1 MKNQNTAIQK
11 KEIRPID
18 TVRADLEKMK
28 SQFAMALPK
37 HITEDRLL
45 RVALTCI
52 QNTPKLLECDKTS
65 LYAAIMTCA
74 QLGLEPDG
82 VLGHAYLIPYGNK
95 VQFIAGYKGLLALAR
110 NSGEVVSISAH
121 EVCQNDEFEYEYGL
135 NEVLKHKPAQGNRG
149 AIISFYAYAKFK
161 DGGHHFDVMSL
172 EDVEGIR
179 DHSQGYIAAKK
190 WKKESPW
197 DTHFVEMGRKT
208 LIRRIAKYLPLNV
221 QRASSMEDYADMG
234 KNTHLTED
242 GITIDGDFEEQKP
255 SSKLQGMTNAAKNDP
270 LNTSIDEAMAQR
282 EATADNTPPDE
293 PASLSDRVYSMI
305 AEIHMD
311 REAKGTADY
320 VNIEESSDFI
330 ALWAEVKKSGDK
342 DLLGAI
348 SGAVA

>member
-18 TVRADLEKMK
+18 TVRNDLEKMK

-37 HITEDRLL
+37 HVTPDRLL

-95 VQFIAGYKGLLALAR
+95 VQFIPGYKGLLALAR
-110 NSGEVVSISAH
+110 NSGEVVSITAH
-121 EVCQNDEFEYEYGL
+121 EVREHDEFEYEYGL
-135 NEVLKHKPAQGNRG
+135 NEVLSHKPAHDERG
-149 AIISFYAYAKFK
+149 EITCFYACAKFK

-172 EDVEGIR
+172 QEVEDIR
-179 DHSQGYIAAKK
+179 DNSQGYIAAKK

-255 SSKLQGMTNAAKNDP
+255 NGKLHGMKKDAKNDMP
-270 LNTSIDEAMAQR
+270 DTSIDGELKEQH
-282 EATADNTPPDE
+282 DSSDHIP
-293 PASLSDRVYSMI
+293 LKDRVNNIIMRI
-305 AEIHMD
+305 ELD
-311 REAKGTADY
+311 KEAVGTD
-320 VNIEESSDFI
+320 DFEDVANSQELKDI
-330 ALWAEVKKSGDK
+330 WTEVKKSGDK
-342 DLLGAI
+342 ELLGAI
-348 SGAVA
+348 SQITI

>member
-1 MKNQNTAIQK
+1 MSKQTAVQK
-11 KEIRPID
+11 KELRPID
-18 TVRADLEKMK
+18 SVRNDLEKMK

-37 HITEDRLL
+37 HVTPDRLL

-95 VQFIAGYKGLLALAR
+95 VQFIPGYKGLLALAR

-121 EVCQNDEFEYEYGL
+121 EVREHDEFEYEYGL
-135 NEVLKHKPAQGNRG
+135 NEVLSHKPAHDERG
-149 AIISFYAYAKFK
+149 EIVCFYAYAKFK

-172 EDVEGIR
+172 QEVEEIR
-179 DHSQGYIAAKK
+179 DNSQGYIAAKK

-221 QRASSMEDYADMG
+221 QRAAAMEDYADMG

-242 GITIDGDFEEQKP
+242 GITIDGDYEEQKP
-255 SSKLQGMTNAAKNDP
+255 ESKLQSMKKDATKDHLNA
-270 LNTSIDEAMAQR
+270 SIDAAMAEKQGSTV
-282 EATADNTPPDE
+282 ENDFIP
-293 PASLSDRVYSMI
+293 LKDRVNNIIMRI
-305 AEIHMD
+305 EID
-311 REAKGTADY
+311 KQTIGTD
-320 VNIEESSDFI
+320 DFEDVANSQELKDI
-330 ALWAEVKKSGDK
+330 WTEVKKSGDK
-342 DLLGAI
+342 ELLDIFSKATLN
-348 SGAVA
+348 